1 MTAQWVKGHA
11 AGKICFA
18 IHALFCVLLLVFA
31 ISLGQAQQNSGSING
46 TVTDT
51 TGAAVSGATVTVAN
65 TSTNATYTG
74 RRAAKVT
81 IPFPSWR
88 WASIGLLS
96 NRAGSKNLWP
106 TWKFL
111 VDGVNNND
119 VGSNHTILIYSSS
132 DQSGPALEE
141 KRVSRGLAV
150 ADLFNNGNM
159 DVVISDI
166 DGGPMI
172 LRNRDLRGRHC
183 ELRTG

>member
-81 IPFPSWR
+81 IPFPQL
-88 WASIGLLS
+88 A
-96 NRAGSKNLWP
+96 
-106 TWKFL
+106 
-111 VDGVNNND
+111 
-119 VGSNHTILIYSSS
+119 VGKYRVAIE
-132 DQSGPALEE
+132 QSGFKEF
-141 KRVSRGLAV
+141 V
-150 ADLFNNGNM
+150 AD
-159 DVVISDI
+159 VEV
-166 DGGPMI
+166 P
-172 LRNRDLRGRHC
+172 GRWC
-183 ELRTG
+183 E